1 MERASRKPH
10 RSRAMTTAA
19 HYRLTSDGFLSINS
33 QLTNAQLRVYM
44 YYKTLDPFGDRKIE
58 IRTEAIAEILGF
70 TQRTVQ
76 LALNKLSSM
85 GMIIWEKSKSF
96 VTRSTDRLDEMKI
109 AKAKS
114 RSSRRSVDRE
124 RQLELNLEA
133 DSTTSHTSSS
143 LFKLDQLDRDD
154 EILNNEQDE
163 DFGSIEDNNEISV
176 EDAIAEIRKAL
187 DDNPQATAD
196 NPHDEDLHLSNDYEQ
211 PQDFEEILEQ
221 KTDLQLS
228 TVGNANGIADGKPSR
243 AAVEEFVLKTLNKS
257 FPSAARRA
265 AYFAK
270 FDSKSWK
277 KWETDYKASLIPQAP
292 YKPYLP
298 EKVEVAAP
306 DSPIVKVA
314 FAQIKAK
321 LGIKS

>member
-1 MERASRKPH
+1 
-10 RSRAMTTAA
+10 MTTAA

-96 VTRSTDRLDEMKI
+96 VTRSVDRLDEMKI

-163 DFGSIEDNNEISV
+163 DFGSIDDNNEISV

-292 YKPYLP
+292 YKRYLP

-306 DSPIVKVA
+306 DFALRAI
-314 FAQIKAK
+314 AQIKAK
-321 LGIKS
+321 LGVKS

>member
-1 MERASRKPH
+1 VERASRKPH

-163 DFGSIEDNNEISV
+163 DFGSIEEAISL

-306 DSPIVKVA
+306 DFALRAI
-314 FAQIKAK
+314 AQIKAK
-321 LGIKS
+321 LGVKS

>member
-306 DSPIVKVA
+306 DFALRAI
-314 FAQIKAK
+314 AQIKAK
-321 LGIKS
+321 LGVKS

>member
-1 MERASRKPH
+1 
-10 RSRAMTTAA
+10 MTTAA

-163 DFGSIEDNNEISV
+163 DFGSIEEAISL

-306 DSPIVKVA
+306 DFALRAI
-314 FAQIKAK
+314 AQIKAK
-321 LGIKS
+321 LGVKS

>member
-96 VTRSTDRLDEMKI
+96 VTRSVDRLDEMKI
-109 AKAKS
+109 AKTKS

-176 EDAIAEIRKAL
+176 DEALAEIRNCL
-187 DDNPQATAD
+187 LYTSPSPRDG
-196 NPHDEDLHLSNDYEQ
+196 LLSRM
-211 PQDFEEILEQ
+211 
-221 KTDLQLS
+221 
-228 TVGNANGIADGKPSR
+228 PS
-243 AAVEEFVLKTLNKS
+243 
-257 FPSAARRA
+257 SA
-265 AYFAK
+265 
-270 FDSKSWK
+270 
-277 KWETDYKASLIPQAP
+277 
-292 YKPYLP
+292 
-298 EKVEVAAP
+298 
-306 DSPIVKVA
+306 
-314 FAQIKAK
+314 
-321 LGIKS
+321 

>member
-163 DFGSIEDNNEISV
+163 DFGSIEEAISL

-306 DSPIVKVA
+306 DFALRAI
-314 FAQIKAK
+314 AQIKAK
-321 LGIKS
+321 LGVKS